1 MHQDSTRISA
11 IIVVYNGERY
21 LAEAIESILAQT
33 HPPSELIV
41 VDDGSTDGTATIA
54 RGFAEV
60 RYQYRPNG
68 GIGAARNLG
77 LELARG
83 DFIAFLDADDL
94 WMPEKLAQQAAAF
107 AADPQLGIVTGL
119 IEQFHSPELDP
130 AIAATIHCP
139 RDPMPGHSF
148 GAMLI
153 RREVFSRVG
162 PVVTGQDKAESVQPV
177 PAGPGSRDSR
187 PRAPGD
193 RDPSAIAR
201 GQQQHYQQAS
211 QYGIRCGRQ
220 GVARPSSRGRRGG
233 FESGLGRTIPG
244 PSMSEIPTEGS
255 YWPTRAR
262 SCCCEPPAARGPR
275 PATPGSSGRRARSST
290 SSTAPRSSSSRC
302 STRISCARGSTGRTS
317 ADARD
322 SIAAPGTRIR
332 SSSTTS
338 RTLSAR

>member
-41 VDDGSTDGTATIA
+41 VNDGSTDGTATIA

-162 PVVTGQDKAESVQPV
+162 PVVTGQDKAESVNWCLRARDLGIRVRVLPEIV
-177 PAGPGSRDSR
+177 TRRRLHGANNSIINRHRNTEYAVAVKASLDRRRAADGAGSS
-187 PRAPGD
+187 
-193 RDPSAIAR
+193 
-201 GQQQHYQQAS
+201 QAS
-211 QYGIRCGRQ
+211 DGQ
-220 GVARPSSRGRRGG
+220 SRGLR
-233 FESGLGRTIPG
+233 
-244 PSMSEIPTEGS
+244 
-255 YWPTRAR
+255 
-262 SCCCEPPAARGPR
+262 
-275 PATPGSSGRRARSST
+275 
-290 SSTAPRSSSSRC
+290 
-302 STRISCARGSTGRTS
+302 
-317 ADARD
+317 
-322 SIAAPGTRIR
+322 
-332 SSSTTS
+332 
-338 RTLSAR
+338 